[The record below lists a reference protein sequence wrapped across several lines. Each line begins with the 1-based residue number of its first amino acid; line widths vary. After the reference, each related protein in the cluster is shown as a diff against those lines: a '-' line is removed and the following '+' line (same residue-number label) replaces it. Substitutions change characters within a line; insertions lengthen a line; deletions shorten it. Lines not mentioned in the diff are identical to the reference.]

1 MWLGQPRFHKK
12 TPRDRSPGLTC
23 RELQVR
29 EKMDSNVKTTSEER
43 KGIKEESVLSERLA
57 FTGRIAAS
65 IAHEIRNPL
74 TNVSMSVKQ
83 LKEAF
88 SEGSPWARHI
98 EIIIRN
104 TERIN
109 FLITELLNCARPPKL
124 NIQPHDI
131 NGILESTLDSIKAK
145 ITSLQV
151 EIRKDYCSGF
161 PVISVDREQI
171 TRAFSNLMI
180 NALDAMPEGGV
191 MTIATGTEGHYF
203 VVKIEDTGTGIGEED
218 IIRIFDPFFSTKAS
232 GIGLGLSMTYGTIVS
247 HGGTISVES
256 QQETGTLFT
265 ISLPMN

>member
-1 MWLGQPRFHKK
+1 
-12 TPRDRSPGLTC
+12 
-23 RELQVR
+23 
-29 EKMDSNVKTTSEER
+29 MDSPVKNTNEER
-43 KGIKEESVLSERLA
+43 KNRKEESVLSERLA

-74 TNVSMSVKQ
+74 TNVSMSVRQ

-88 SEGSPWARHI
+88 SQDSPWAKHI

-124 NIQPHDI
+124 NVQPHDI
-131 NGILESTLDSIKAK
+131 NGILENTLDSIKAK
-145 ITSLQV
+145 ITSHQV

-161 PVISVDREQI
+161 PVISVDREQM
-171 TRAFSNLMI
+171 TRVFSNVMI

-191 MTIATGTEGHYF
+191 MTVTTEIQGSYF
-203 VVKIEDTGTGIGEED
+203 VAKIEDTGTGIPEED

-256 QQETGTLFT
+256 QQEKGTLFT
-265 ISLPMN
+265 ISIPIH